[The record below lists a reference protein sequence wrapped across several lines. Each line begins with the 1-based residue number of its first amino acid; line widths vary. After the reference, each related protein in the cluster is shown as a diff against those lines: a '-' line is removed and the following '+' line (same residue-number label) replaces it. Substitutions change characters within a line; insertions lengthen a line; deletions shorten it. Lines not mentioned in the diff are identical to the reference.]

1 MTGSVFD
8 SISTGD
14 IGILDGGLNI
24 GNQGVSNKDLK
35 VIFGSL
41 AQSQTA
47 QISQRVEERKR
58 RDQLLIVSSSVV
70 VLILLLILVFF
81 YQKHPKSWV

>member
-1 MTGSVFD
+1 MAGSVFE

-24 GNQGVSNKDLK
+24 GTQGLSNKDLK

-41 AQSQTA
+41 AQAQTA
-47 QISQRVEERKR
+47 QASQQLQVQQR
-58 RDQLLIVSSSVV
+58 RDQLLIISASVV
-70 VLILLLILVFF
+70 VLLLLLLLLFF
-81 YQKHPKSWV
+81 YSKHPTSWV

>member
-1 MTGSVFD
+1 MQGSMFD

-24 GNQGVSNKDLK
+24 GTQGLSNKDLK

-41 AQSQTA
+41 AQSQAA
-47 QISQRVEERKR
+47 QAYQQSEERKR
-58 RDQLLIVSSSVV
+58 RDQIFIISASAATLILIILLI
-70 VLILLLILVFF
+70 FF
-81 YQKHPKSWV
+81 YLKKPLSWV

>member
-1 MTGSVFD
+1 MAGSVFE

-24 GNQGVSNKDLK
+24 GNHGMTNKDLK

-41 AQSQTA
+41 AQSQSA
-47 QISQRVEERKR
+47 QASQKIEERKR
-58 RDQLLIVSSSVV
+58 RDQLLIISASVTV
-70 VLILLLILVFF
+70 LVLILILVFL
-81 YQKHPKSWV
+81 YHKHPKS

>member
-1 MTGSVFD
+1 MEGSVFD

-24 GNQGVSNKDLK
+24 GNHGLSNKDLK

-41 AQSQTA
+41 AQSQNA
-47 QISQRVEERKR
+47 QASQKIEERKR
-58 RDQLLIVSSSVV
+58 RDQLLIISASVV
-70 VLILLLILVFF
+70 VLILILLLVFF
-81 YQKHPKSWV
+81 YKKHPTS